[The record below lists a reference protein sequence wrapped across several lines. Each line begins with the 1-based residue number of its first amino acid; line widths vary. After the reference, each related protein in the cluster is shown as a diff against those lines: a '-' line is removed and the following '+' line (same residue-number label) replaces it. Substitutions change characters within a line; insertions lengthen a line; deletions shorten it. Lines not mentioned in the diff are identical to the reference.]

1 MRTDKKIILVGTGIV
16 TLQAALA
23 GGLIV
28 GCQNAARTR
37 VGDDIIDYIESH
49 LPPGRPAAQG
59 LPVDECLNLLKDK
72 FDLDGNNHL
81 SSEELARAQELIKQ
95 LKGGGLL
102 SMPKYSRTGETL
114 ERVLNSWPR
123 FTNFTI
129 EGQR

>member
-1 MRTDKKIILVGTGIV
+1 MRTDKKILVFFSGAIA
-16 TLQAALA
+16 LQAAA
-23 GGLIV
+23 GAGLII
-28 GCQNAARTR
+28 GCQNAARAR

-49 LPPGRPAAQG
+49 LPPGRPASQG
-59 LPVDECLNLLKDK
+59 LPVDECLNLLRDK
-72 FDLDGNNHL
+72 FDVNSDNHL

-114 ERVLNSWPR
+114 ERVLNNWPR